1 MEAESAKL
9 IATAIAI
16 GVGAIGPGIAMGL
29 IGAKAMES
37 IGRNPEATP
46 LVQTNMILAIAFA
59 ESIIIF
65 AFVIAI
71 MIKFGIGG

>member
-1 MEAESAKL
+1 MEVESAKV

-16 GVGAIGPGIAMGL
+16 GVGSIAPALAMGL
-29 IGAKAMES
+29 IGSKAMES

-46 LVQTNMILAIAFA
+46 SIQTNMILAIAFA
-59 ESIIIF
+59 ESVIIF
-65 AFVIAI
+65 AFVVAI

>member
-16 GVGAIGPGIAMGL
+16 GVGSIAPALAMGL
-29 IGAKAMES
+29 IGSKAMES

-46 LVQTNMILAIAFA
+46 AIQTNMILSIAFA
-59 ESIIIF
+59 ESVIIF
-65 AFVIAI
+65 AFVVAI

>member
-1 MEAESAKL
+1 MDADTMKL
-9 IATAIAI
+9 LATAIAI
-16 GVGAIGPGIAMGL
+16 GLGALSPGIAMGL
-29 IGAKAMES
+29 IGSKAMES
-37 IGRNPEATP
+37 IGRNPEAAP

-59 ESIIIF
+59 ESILIF

>member
-1 MEAESAKL
+1 MDASSAKV

-16 GVGAIGPGIAMGL
+16 GVGSIGPALAMGL

-46 LVQTNMILAIAFA
+46 AIQTNMILAIAFA
-59 ESIIIF
+59 ESVIIF
-65 AFVIAI
+65 AFVVAI

>member
-1 MEAESAKL
+1 MDASSAKV

-16 GVGAIGPGIAMGL
+16 GVGSIAPALAMGL
-29 IGAKAMES
+29 IGSKAMES

-46 LVQTNMILAIAFA
+46 AIQTNMILAIAFA
-59 ESIIIF
+59 ESVIIF
-65 AFVIAI
+65 AFVVAI

>member
-1 MEAESAKL
+1 MDAASAKV

-16 GVGAIGPGIAMGL
+16 ALGSIAPALAMGL
-29 IGAKAMES
+29 IGSKAMES

-46 LVQTNMILAIAFA
+46 AIQTNMILAIAFA
-59 ESIIIF
+59 ESVIIF
-65 AFVIAI
+65 AFVVAI